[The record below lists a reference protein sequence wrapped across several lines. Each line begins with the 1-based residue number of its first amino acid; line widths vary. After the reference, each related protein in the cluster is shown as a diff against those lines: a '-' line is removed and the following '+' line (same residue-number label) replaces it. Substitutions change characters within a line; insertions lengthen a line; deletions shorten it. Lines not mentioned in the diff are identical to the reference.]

1 MMLRGEFCT
10 LRGRIRIR
18 WTKQVELDYRE
29 SELCGS
35 SAASTAAAK
44 SDFGLYVP
52 LVCVGHIAF
61 VVGIFRIWAARRGRG
76 GA

>member
-1 MMLRGEFCT
+1 MMLRGEYCT

-18 WTKQVELDYRE
+18 WTKRVALGHRE

-35 SAASTAAAK
+35 SAASTASAK
-44 SDFGLYVP
+44 SDFGLYGP
-52 LVCVGHIAF
+52 LVCVSHLAI
-61 VVGIFRIWAARRGRG
+61 VVGIFRIWAARRGTG